1 MRRSISETE
10 HSESDLSS
18 GATTE
23 SNSSDYEQEDR
34 HHSSRVHD
42 STTAKRDNVML
53 PRPWASSGG
62 WMCFLMPL
70 ALASRFLNAP
80 PCKEQVH
87 LHLMLTVTAA
97 GMCVETLCF
106 FVYFFADTSILAK
119 CIISLLPGTFT
130 ALGFGLCLGTSWLFA
145 VVAGFLMIAGYQHF
159 YVCMMRGFSRCFTYG
174 EASILFQGLMLFVI
188 SATYRLYELC
198 SADAD
203 AKTFSDFDRL
213 NLIMLN
219 ALMWLLI
226 LCVLVTAVPRLRGP
240 IPFYLL
246 LGLLVVAVTCAPVTT
261 PLPIVALL
269 QFIFRDPKRLQIIG
283 FYLVLV
289 LLTGATV
296 TWQLR
301 HTVQANTRVRK
312 IFHLLIVLV
321 FVPGV
326 LFQCTLLYLATGIA
340 LAAFVVLEL
349 MRLLEIPPFSDRLT
363 DAFHSFR
370 DEKDAGVLALTPFCL
385 LIGCSMPLWLTPCP
399 CSGKDTLIL
408 LSGILAVGVG
418 DTAASVV
425 GSKMGRNMWGNT
437 SRSLEGT
444 IAFVMSIL
452 LSVWLLEATGLLA
465 MTQAKWFATIFAA
478 INSALVEAF
487 TDQVDNLVLPLVF
500 YILVGLA

>member
-23 SNSSDYEQEDR
+23 SNSSDCEQEEDR
-34 HHSSRVHD
+34 HHSSR
-42 STTAKRDNVML
+42 TTLLDPSARRDNVML

-62 WMCFLMPL
+62 WMCFLVPL

-130 ALGFGLCLGTSWLFA
+130 TLGFGLCLGTSWLFA
-145 VVAGFLMIAGYQHF
+145 VVAGFLMMAGYQHF

-174 EASILFQGLMLFVI
+174 EASILFQGLMLFVVSVI
-188 SATYRLYELC
+188 YRLYDLC
-198 SADAD
+198 STD
-203 AKTFSDFDRL
+203 AKTLGDFDRL

-219 ALMWLLI
+219 ALTWLLI
-226 LCVLVTAVPRLRGP
+226 LCLLVIMVPRMRGP

-246 LGLLVVAVTCAPVTT
+246 LGLLIVAVTCAPVCS

-289 LLTGATV
+289 VLTGATV

-301 HTVQANTRVRK
+301 HSVQANTRVRK

-326 LFQCTLLYLATGIA
+326 LFQCALLYLATGIA

-349 MRLLEIPPFSDRLT
+349 VRLLEIPPFSERLT
-363 DAFHSFR
+363 EAFHSFR
-370 DEKDAGVLALTPFCL
+370 DEKDAGALALTPFCL

-399 CSGKDTLIL
+399 CSGNDTLLL

-425 GSKMGRNMWGNT
+425 GSKLGRNMWGNS

-444 IAFVMSIL
+444 IAFVVSIL